1 MQIFFNII
9 TDSGIPYS
17 LRVTFVIIPKVP
29 SEPTNRF
36 VKLYPA
42 DVFLQKEINQKQW
55 IIINM

>member
-42 DVFLQKEINQKQW
+42 DVFLQKKINQKQ
-55 IIINM
+55 